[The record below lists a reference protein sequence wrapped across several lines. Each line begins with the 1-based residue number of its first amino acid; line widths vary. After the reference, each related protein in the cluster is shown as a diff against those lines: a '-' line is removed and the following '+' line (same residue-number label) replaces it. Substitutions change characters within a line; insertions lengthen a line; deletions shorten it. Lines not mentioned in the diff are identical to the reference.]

1 MTSTPELQKQTNIEG
16 NRLSE
21 NINVTSK
28 VIAGRSGKGIDYKWI
43 ALFNVTLASLMGSV
57 DNSIVLIS
65 LPAIFKGIQINPM
78 APDVFQYLLWILMG
92 YGLVTATLLLSFG
105 RLADIYGRVK
115 LFRLGFLIFAIGS
128 TLLYLTPG
136 TGNTGALELIIFRFI
151 QAVGSAFTIS
161 NGAAIIT
168 DAFPASERG
177 KALGINMVAFMSGQF
192 IGLLLGGIL
201 AAYHWRY
208 VFLISVPFAILGTVW
223 SYWKMKEVSFRA
235 PKTSI
240 DIVGNLVFVGGLT
253 SLLVGLTYGL
263 MPYEHDGITEA
274 MGWRSPWVITA
285 ITVGILLLIAFP
297 FIESKVKNPMF
308 RLEFF
313 KIRAFTYANLASF
326 TAAISRGG
334 VMFMLIMLLQGI
346 WLPLH
351 GYRFEDTPFWAGIY
365 MLPMTLGFV
374 IMGPIS
380 GILSDK
386 YGPRWIATAGM
397 TLVTLVFLGLS
408 MLPYNF
414 DYWELG
420 ILIFLMGIGNGMFS
434 SPNSSSIMNSV
445 PPQDRGVASGMM
457 FTLSSSANTLSM
469 AVFFSVV
476 IVGIQAAFP
485 GAIHSSFAS
494 LGASQITPTIQ
505 QLADRLAS
513 MSPTNALFSAFLGYN
528 PMGSILSAMDPHIV
542 SAIPQQIVTTL
553 TGSYWFPQT
562 LQQAFMPA
570 LRTSFRIGAVLS
582 GIAALLSAMRGQRY
596 VHESNCPVNEVSK
609 SGLAG
614 EEKRAQ
620 T

>member
-1 MTSTPELQKQTNIEG
+1 MIEG
-16 NRLSE
+16 NRLNE
-21 NINVTSK
+21 NINVTDK
-28 VIAGRSGKGIDYKWI
+28 AIAGRSSKGIDYKWI

-57 DNSIVLIS
+57 DYSIVMIS
-65 LPAIFKGIQINPM
+65 LPAIFKGIEINPM

-105 RLADIYGRVK
+105 RLADMYGRVK
-115 LFRLGFLIFAIGS
+115 LFRLGFLIFTIGS
-128 TLLYLTPG
+128 ILLYLTPDK
-136 TGNTGALELIIFRFI
+136 GNTGALELIIFRLI
-151 QAVGSAFTIS
+151 QAVGSALTLS

-168 DAFPASERG
+168 DAFPVSERG

-201 AAYHWRY
+201 ATYNWRY

-235 PKTSI
+235 SKTSI
-240 DIVGNLVFVGGLT
+240 DIVGNLVFVGGLA
-253 SLLVGLTYGL
+253 SLLVGVTYGL
-263 MPYEHDGITEA
+263 MPYKHNGITDA
-274 MGWRSPWVITA
+274 MGWRNPWVIASIA
-285 ITVGILLLIAFP
+285 IGILLLIAFP
-297 FIESKVKNPMF
+297 FVESKVKNPMF

-313 KIRAFTYANLASF
+313 KIRAFTFANLAGFS
-326 TAAISRGG
+326 AAISRGG

-380 GILSDK
+380 GMLSDK
-386 YGPRWIATAGM
+386 YGPRWIATTGM
-397 TLVTLVFLGLS
+397 TIVCLVFLGLS
-408 MLPYNF
+408 MLPDNF

-420 ILIFLMGIGNGMFS
+420 ILIFLMGLGNGMFS

-457 FTLSSSANTLSM
+457 FTLSNSASMLSM
-469 AVFFSVV
+469 GVFFTIV
-476 IVGIQAAFP
+476 IVGIQGALP
-485 GAIHSSFAS
+485 GAIHESFAS
-494 LGASQITPTIQ
+494 LVSSQITPAMQ
-505 QLADRLAS
+505 HLADQLS
-513 MSPTNALFSAFLGYN
+513 NMPPTNALFSAFLGYN
-528 PMGSILSAMDPHIV
+528 PMGSILSSMDPSIV
-542 SAIPQQIVTTL
+542 SAIPKQIVTTL
-553 TGSYWFPQT
+553 TSSYWFPQT
-562 LQQAFMPA
+562 LQLAFMPA
-570 LRTSFRIGAVLS
+570 LRITFRIGALLT
-582 GIAALLSAMRGQRY
+582 GIAAALSAMRGQRY
-596 VHESNCPVNEVSK
+596 VYETQSPASDVSK

-614 EEKRAQ
+614 EEKKAQ